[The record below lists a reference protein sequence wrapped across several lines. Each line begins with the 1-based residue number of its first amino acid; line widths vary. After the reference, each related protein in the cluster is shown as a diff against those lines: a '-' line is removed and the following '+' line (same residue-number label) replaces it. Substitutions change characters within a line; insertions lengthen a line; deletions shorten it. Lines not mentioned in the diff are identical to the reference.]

1 MNFVS
6 NYKAT
11 KKGSGGIKWPRRFRP
26 GTKALME
33 IRKYQKSGELLIRK
47 CLLLGKNKHMYKYS
61 LNIILR
67 INNTILFH

>member
-1 MNFVS
+1 MYSMNFVS

-26 GTKALME
+26 GTKVLME

-47 CLLLGKNKHMYKYS
+47 HPFA
-61 LNIILR
+61 R
-67 INNTILFH
+67 